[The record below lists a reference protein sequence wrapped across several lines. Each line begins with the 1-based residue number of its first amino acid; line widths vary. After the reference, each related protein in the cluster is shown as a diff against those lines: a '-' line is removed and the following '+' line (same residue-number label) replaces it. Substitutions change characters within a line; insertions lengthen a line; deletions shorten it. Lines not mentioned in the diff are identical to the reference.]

1 MNIWEVCVVQ
11 NVCYAVKY
19 PSCQPF
25 AMTVNW
31 IPAKRSIRLSNAVS
45 QRNLVHGNLLAA
57 GMFAPTHS
65 GCWHLQP
72 WWLSHFMTQCKSW
85 ANTWGSG
92 EGNIST
98 SIRALCTKSFWR
110 RHRET
115 FLDHLGGVDTFMGG
129 APVPKLGLDEQIHGE
144 VGRSISQLLLG
155 LHAPNFLEVHDT

>member
-57 GMFAPTHS
+57 GMFAPHPQWVLTS
-65 GCWHLQP
+65 ATLVVVSFYDTVQK
-72 WWLSHFMTQCKSW
+72 LSKYM
-85 ANTWGSG
+85 GSG